1 MIGDVT
7 IHAVVATTTV
17 TQTIWQVKNN
27 YYDTASLITFFYSD
41 LVNYYGNNETYYTI
55 DSCEIG
61 DNETSQPYISECFGG
76 LTKQH
81 VYYIFLVSL

>member
-1 MIGDVT
+1 MI
-7 IHAVVATTTV
+7 
-17 TQTIWQVKNN
+17 
-27 YYDTASLITFFYSD
+27 FFYSD
-41 LVNYYGNNETYYTI
+41 LANYYGNNETYYTI

-61 DNETSQPYISECFGG
+61 DNETSQPYIAECFGG